1 VDGVG
6 VHGHF
11 GDSVDRNLLK
21 GILDKLS
28 VLNLPI
34 WITEYDSVTP
44 DEYRRAD
51 NLENLYR
58 TAFSH
63 PSVEGIVMWG
73 FWKECTGEEEMR
85 Q

>member
-1 VDGVG
+1 VALVNWLRSQGVRVDGVG

-58 TAFSH
+58 TAFK
-63 PSVEGIVMWG
+63 PS
-73 FWKECTGEEEMR
+73 FR
-85 Q
+85 

>member
-1 VDGVG
+1 MD
-6 VHGHF
+6 
-11 GDSVDRNLLK
+11 
-21 GILDKLS
+21 
-28 VLNLPI
+28 
-34 WITEYDSVTP
+34 TEYDSVTP

-73 FWKECTGEEEMR
+73 FWEECTGEEEMR